1 MSKRKWMREIGF
13 TPIIVFT
20 FIVFVAAQLWAA
32 PITIKFATGMP
43 PDEEEALHRGA
54 VVFKKFVEQKA
65 PGRLKVDIYP
75 SNQLGKEREQFE
87 GTKLGTIEMCWI
99 AEGPMAGF
107 FTEIMVLGIPY
118 LYTNEAVAFRS
129 LDGPFGRALMEEMRK
144 KTGVRS
150 LGLGENG
157 FRHFSTRNKPIKSVD
172 DMKGLKIRVMEH
184 PGYMALVKALGAS
197 PTPIAWGEV
206 YMALQQGVVDGW
218 EAPISLIESMKFNE
232 ITKHIILD
240 GHIYSFLPLLIN
252 DKFFLSL
259 PADLQKLLVDATK
272 VTLAVQRGQN
282 VRNVYNGVKSLQDK
296 GMEIYTP
303 TDKEL
308 EVFRQKSQKP
318 VIEFVEKTFAEK
330 KIDKKWINMAIK
342 SGKDSEKE

>member
-1 MSKRKWMREIGF
+1 MFKKKRFLKIG
-13 TPIIVFT
+13 IRSMAVF
-20 FIVFVAAQLWAA
+20 ACLGLLGSQLWAA
-32 PITIKFATGMP
+32 PITIKLATGMP
-43 PDEEEALHRGA
+43 PDEEECLHRGA
-54 VVFKKFVEQKA
+54 VVFKKYIEQKA

-87 GTKLGTIEMCWI
+87 GVKLGTIEMCWI

-107 FTEIMVLGIPY
+107 FSEIMVLGIPY
-118 LYTNEAVAFRS
+118 LYSNEANAWRS
-129 LDGPFGRALMEEMRK
+129 LDGPFGKTLMEEMRK

-150 LGLGENG
+150 LGIGENG
-157 FRHFSTRNKPIKSVD
+157 FRHFSTRNKPIKGVD

-184 PGYMALVKALGAS
+184 PGYMALVKSLGAS

-232 ITKHIILD
+232 VTKYIILD
-240 GHIYSFLPLLIN
+240 GHIYSFLPILIN
-252 DKFFLSL
+252 DKFFTSL
-259 PADLQKLLVDATK
+259 APDLQKLLVDATK
-272 VTLAVQRGQN
+272 VTLGVNRGQN
-282 VRNVYNGVKSLQDK
+282 VRNVYNGLKSLQDK

-303 TDKEL
+303 TEKEL
-308 EVFRQKSQKP
+308 QVFRQRSQKP

-330 KIDKKWINMAIK
+330 KIDKKWIDMALK
-342 SGKDSEKE
+342 SAKESEKE

>member
-1 MSKRKWMREIGF
+1 MVKIGF
-13 TPIIVFT
+13 LTLVVSTCIA
-20 FIVFVAAQLWAA
+20 FVAAQLWAA

-54 VVFKKFVEQKA
+54 VVFKKFIEQKA

-118 LYTNEAVAFRS
+118 LYSNEAVAFRS
-129 LDGPFGRALMEEMRK
+129 LDGSFGKALMEEMRK

-150 LGLGENG
+150 LGIGENG

-184 PGYMALVKALGAS
+184 PGYMALVKSLGAS

-232 ITKHIILD
+232 VTKYIILD

-259 PADLQKLLVDATK
+259 PPDLQKLLVDATK

-303 TDKEL
+303 TEKEL

-330 KIDKKWINMAIK
+330 KIDKKWIDMALK
-342 SGKDSEKE
+342 SAKDSEKE